1 VPDQLDLSA
10 LFLYAVILSAA
21 SFQANGMRNCPVLV
35 RSLGP
40 LVNSRSVG
48 MPVYFDRF
56 ELSASTSD
64 NSCMSGSPAI
74 SPSDSIRAEKRA
86 AAGNSVVA
94 AIVIT
99 GLKIAVGFTT
109 GSLGILSEAAHSG
122 LDLIASLLTFF
133 SVGVS
138 DKPADA
144 DHQYGHGKVENF
156 SAFVETALLL
166 ITCAWIIYEAGLRL
180 FFRHIEIEPSPA
192 AFGVMLFSMAVD
204 WWRSRAL
211 GRIATKYD
219 SQALEAD
226 ALHFSTDIW
235 SAGVVVVGL
244 FLVLLGRNYRLDWLR
259 DADPIAALFV
269 AGVVVSVSWRLARRT
284 VDALLDA
291 APPGVRSQIYDAVL
305 RVPGVIEVDRVR
317 IRRAGN
323 RYFADLAVGLARTVT
338 FQRSGQLATA
348 VTESVR
354 RILPDAD
361 VTVQPLP
368 RAQRSENIFDRIRA
382 VATHKNL
389 NVHDISVQ
397 DLAGH
402 LHVEQH
408 IELDERMTLKQ
419 AHDQVTEL
427 EADMRRDVPEIA
439 DILTHIESE
448 PATIET
454 PEELVGDAELEHRLR
469 TVAAQFPEI
478 LDVHE
483 FIFKRVRGR
492 LYLSCHCT
500 LSDSLT
506 LARVHDIQTELEIRF
521 KQDAPELFRVLIHPE
536 PSTDNRR

>member
-1 VPDQLDLSA
+1 
-10 LFLYAVILSAA
+10 
-21 SFQANGMRNCPVLV
+21 
-35 RSLGP
+35 
-40 LVNSRSVG
+40 
-48 MPVYFDRF
+48 MP
-56 ELSASTSD
+56 
-64 NSCMSGSPAI
+64 GSPAI
-74 SPSDSIRAEKRA
+74 SSLESMRREKRG
-86 AAGNSVVA
+86 AAGNSVLA

-99 GLKIAVGFTT
+99 GLKIAVGITT

-122 LDLIASLLTFF
+122 LDLIAALITFF

-156 SAFVETALLL
+156 SAFVETGLLL
-166 ITCAWIIYEAGLRL
+166 LTCGWIIYEAALRL
-180 FFRHIEIEPSPA
+180 FFRHIEIEPSLA
-192 AFGVMLFSMAVD
+192 AFAVMVFSMGVD
-204 WWRSRAL
+204 WWRSRVL
-211 GRIATKYD
+211 GRIANKYD

-235 SAGVVVVGL
+235 SAGVVVLG
-244 FLVLLGRNYRLDWLR
+244 LVLVLVGRTYHVDWLR
-259 DADPIAALFV
+259 DSDPIAALFV

-284 VDALLDA
+284 IDALLDA
-291 APPGVRSQIYDAVL
+291 APPGVRSKIQDAVS
-305 RVPGVIEVDRVR
+305 RVDGVLEVDRVR

-323 RYFADLAVGLARTVT
+323 RYFADLTVGLARTVT
-338 FQRSGQLATA
+338 FQRSRQLAA
-348 VTESVR
+348 SVTEAVR
-354 RILPDAD
+354 HVLPDAD

-382 VATHKNL
+382 VATDKNL

-397 DLAGH
+397 DLAGQ

-427 EADMRRDVPEIA
+427 EADMRRDLPEIS

-454 PEELVGDAELEHRLR
+454 PEELVSDAELEHRLKA
-469 TVAAQFPEI
+469 VAAQFPEI
-478 LDVHE
+478 LDVHD
-483 FIFKRVRGR
+483 FVFKRVRGR
-492 LYLSCHCT
+492 LFVSCHCT
-500 LSDSLT
+500 LSDDLSLT
-506 LARVHDIQTELEIRF
+506 RVHDVQTELEIRF

>member
-1 VPDQLDLSA
+1 MP
-10 LFLYAVILSAA
+10 
-21 SFQANGMRNCPVLV
+21 N
-35 RSLGP
+35 P
-40 LVNSRSVG
+40 LAHGTRSV
-48 MPVYFDRF
+48 DN
-56 ELSASTSD
+56 AS
-64 NSCMSGSPAI
+64 MSGSPAI
-74 SPSDSIRAEKRA
+74 SPSELMRAEKRS
-86 AAGNSVVA
+86 AAGSSVIA
-94 AIVIT
+94 AVVIT
-99 GLKIAVGFTT
+99 GLKIVVGFTT

-122 LDLIASLLTFF
+122 LDLIAALLTYF

-156 SAFVETALLL
+156 SAFVETGLLL
-166 ITCAWIIYEAGLRL
+166 LTCVWIIYEAAHRL
-180 FFRHIEIEPSPA
+180 FFRHIEIEPSAA
-192 AFGVMLFSMAVD
+192 AFAVMLFSMGVD

-235 SAGVVVVGL
+235 SAGVVVLG
-244 FLVLLGRNYRLDWLR
+244 LVLVMVGRTYHVDWLR
-259 DADPIAALFV
+259 DSDPIAGLFV
-269 AGVVVSVSWRLARRT
+269 AGVVISVSWRLARRT

-291 APPGVRSQIYDAVL
+291 APAGVRSQIHDAVL
-305 RVPGVIEVDRVR
+305 RVDGVLEVDRIR

-323 RYFADLAVGLARTVT
+323 RYFTDLAVGLARTVT
-338 FQRSGQLATA
+338 FQRSDQLVAA
-348 VTESVR
+348 VSDAVH

-368 RAQRSENIFDRIRA
+368 RAQRTENIFDRIRA
-382 VATHKNL
+382 VAAHRNL

-397 DLAGH
+397 DLSGH

-408 IELDERMTLKQ
+408 VELDERMTLKS

-427 EADMRRDVPEIA
+427 EADMRRDVPEIS

-448 PATIET
+448 PATIEK
-454 PEELVGDAELEHRLR
+454 PEELVGDAELEHRLKA
-469 TVAAQFPEI
+469 VAAQFPEI
-478 LDVHE
+478 LDVHD

-500 LSDSLT
+500 LSDELS